1 MPVLL
6 RLRVMVRMQGSETDH
21 EEEMAQWEAMV
32 AARSHCR

>member
-1 MPVLL
+1 LPELL
-6 RLRVMVRMQGSETDH
+6 RVRVVVPMQGSETDH